1 MVILLILLIPI
12 TSLITGLL
20 VLKSYN
26 RGLTHN
32 YDLKH
37 DIKPTEFTSPIVE
50 VLKSKAAEKE
60 EKEQNNL
67 MEEWLIDPR
76 D

>member
-1 MVILLILLIPI
+1 MVIALIITIPI
-12 TSLITGLL
+12 IAFLSAHMTI
-20 VLKSYN
+20 KAYKM
-26 RGLTHN
+26 GLTHN

-37 DIKPTEFTSPIVE
+37 DIKPTEFNSPITE